1 MPNLSFACT
10 GAKPEPYSV
19 SPSMLFTLRITEST
33 RVRMHSIALRC
44 QIRIEPH
51 KRRYNGNEASRLI
64 ELFGDTSRWGET
76 LKPMQLATTT
86 VMVSGFTDSIDVP
99 MPVPLT
105 ADIEVATSKYFH
117 GLDDGNIPLLM
128 LFSGTAFYQGE
139 TGLQVELVPWHLEVA
154 FPLPVAQWDALMAE
168 HFPDQTWL
176 RLRTETLTALQ
187 RYRTDR
193 GLINWDDTLET
204 LLKDATAPQALATN
218 EESPA
223 PLATNEDQS

>member
-1 MPNLSFACT
+1 MPTLSFACT

-19 SPSMLFTLRITEST
+19 SPGMLFTLRITEST
-33 RVRMHSIALRC
+33 GVRMHSIALRC

-76 LKPMQLATTT
+76 LKPMQLTTTT
-86 VMVSGFTDSIDVP
+86 VMVSGFTDSIDVS

-105 ADIEVATSKYFH
+105 ADIEVATAKYFH

-128 LFSGTAFYQGE
+128 LFSGTAFYQSE
-139 TGLQVELVPWHLEVA
+139 AGLQVELVPWHLEVA
-154 FPLPVAQWDALMAE
+154 FPLPVTQWRALMDE

-176 RLRTETLTALQ
+176 RLRNETLTALQ

-204 LLKDATAPQALATN
+204 LLKDASAPQPATAPQ
-218 EESPA
+218 
-223 PLATNEDQS
+223 PLTPNEDQS